1 MTDAA
6 PAHEHV
12 RPLRKSVPLTPDDA
26 DGVLRLQVDLVWQR
40 AAFDLAG
47 IRFSDR
53 PSEAE
58 AIRALVE
65 VGRTALA
72 SRVSDAALAEG
83 YAELAAAQPVQDEA
97 VNRAVG
103 RRAARRVG

>member
-1 MTDAA
+1 MSDAST
-6 PAHEHV
+6 AHEQV
-12 RPLRKSVPLTPDDA
+12 RPRKSVPLTPDDA
-26 DGVLRLQVDLVWQR
+26 DGVRRLRVDLVWQR

-65 VGRTALA
+65 VGRTALTA
-72 SRVSDAALAEG
+72 RVSEAALAQG
-83 YAELAAAQPVQDEA
+83 YAELAESQSAQDDA

-103 RRAARRVG
+103 RRGARRVG